1 MVVEGVYCSTIRAQL
16 QDNPGA
22 ETFPAIKIS
31 DSAGNIEMTFYPGCT
46 YDRYCY
52 EVMIPELMVLF
63 VVPTYIYIMEQLIE
77 IGEIGEEDHH

>member
-1 MVVEGVYCSTIRAQL
+1 
-16 QDNPGA
+16 
-22 ETFPAIKIS
+22 
-31 DSAGNIEMTFYPGCT
+31 MTFYPGCT